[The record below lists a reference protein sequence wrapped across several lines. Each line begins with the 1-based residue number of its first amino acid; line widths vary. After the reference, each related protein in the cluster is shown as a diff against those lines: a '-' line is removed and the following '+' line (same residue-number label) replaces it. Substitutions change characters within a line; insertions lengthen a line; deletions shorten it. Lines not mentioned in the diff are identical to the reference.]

1 MESHDIRHRDPII
14 FDSLVLLAIQS
25 GFYILSRRFL
35 LHALPALRN
44 ISKQGTEAEGT
55 EPPESGYTMRNLRGR
70 NGGDDDG
77 VYTEEEGDGLL
88 NASGG
93 FSDIEAGNPQRNPT
107 SASLSGS
114 RNRWKAGV
122 ESDSDDDTS
131 DAGRSYAGSPLPSPS
146 LDLTRPN
153 GASTT
158 SLSNQE
164 AGIACSNFNQ
174 DVSDDFRGHTRRIS
188 AMNGLQLPAI
198 RTPGTPNSPSTP
210 TFGSSGRRQEPQVL
224 RIFKP
229 RETTV
234 SARSGGS
241 KEKEKVGAT
250 RGLGF
255 LAR

>member
-1 MESHDIRHRDPII
+1 MESHEPRHRDPII

-44 ISKQGTEAEGT
+44 ISKQGTEAEGA
-55 EPPESGYTMRNLRGR
+55 EPPEDAYALRNLRGR

-107 SASLSGS
+107 SVSLSAS
-114 RNRWKAGV
+114 RTRWKAGV
-122 ESDSDDDTS
+122 ESDSDDDGS
-131 DAGRSYAGSPLPSPS
+131 DATRSYAGSPLPSPS
-146 LDLTRPN
+146 LDLTGPN

-158 SLSNQE
+158 SLINQE
-164 AGIACSNFNQ
+164 AGLASSNFNQ

-188 AMNGLQLPAI
+188 AMNGHNLPAI
-198 RTPGTPNSPSTP
+198 RTPGTPNSPTTP

-229 RETTV
+229 RGIAAA
-234 SARSGGS
+234 ARTGGG